1 MARPLRVAIDLR
13 PLALESGGG
22 VGLLVQQYVE
32 ELSARDVTFVG
43 IADRPVPAGRLPPGI
58 PAWSATGSG
67 GRIRWESLVLP
78 AVLRGID
85 PPPDLFHATW
95 NHGVPRGLPCPSLLS
110 LHDVIPWRSPRFVPW
125 PRPAWLHRALYRRA
139 VRSSARAAARIV
151 TLSEASRAAIEAIL
165 PEARGRIDVVP
176 CAVPRWF
183 QPAPSEAADSFHARF
198 GGPYWLYVG
207 GFDPRKGVDTL
218 LGALA
223 MLRAEGRALPPV
235 VLAGSLSAEGRALRA
250 RAETLGLVGAAG
262 PSAAAS
268 GRAGAVVAFP
278 GFVPDADLPAL
289 YAGASLFIYPSRA
302 EGFGIPPLLAM
313 AAGVPVVAADSGA
326 VPEVLGGAG
335 VVVPAGDVAALAA
348 ALRSIR
354 DDPSLL
360 SDLRARGKAR
370 AAGFTV
376 AALAA
381 RMRAAYERAA
391 SGPGGS
397 T

>member
-22 VGLLVQQYVE
+22 VGLLVQQIVE
-32 ELSARDVTFVG
+32 ELSARDVSFLG

-58 PAWSATGSG
+58 PVWSANGSG

-78 AVLRGID
+78 AVLRGLD

-95 NHGVPRGLPCPSLLS
+95 NHGVPRGLPFPSLLS
-110 LHDVIPWRSPRFVPW
+110 LHDMIPWRSPRFVPW

-151 TLSEASRAAIEAIL
+151 TLSEASRAEIEAIL
-165 PEARGRIDVVP
+165 PGTRGRIDVVP
-176 CAVPRWF
+176 CAVPRGF
-183 QPAPSEAADSFHARF
+183 GPGPPGAAAAFHTRF

-218 LGALA
+218 LDALA
-223 MLRAEGRALPPV
+223 ALSAEGRALPPV
-235 VLAGSLSAEGRALRA
+235 VLAGGLSAEGRALRA
-250 RAETLGLVGAAG
+250 RAEALGLVSAAG
-262 PSAAAS
+262 SAAA
-268 GRAGAVVAFP
+268 AGADVHFP
-278 GFVPDADLPAL
+278 GFVPDPDLPAL

-335 VVVPAGDVAALAA
+335 VVVPAGDAAALAA
-348 ALRSIR
+348 ALRAIR
-354 DDPSLL
+354 DDPSPL
-360 SDLRARGKAR
+360 STRRTLGQAR
-370 AAGFTV
+370 AAAFTV
-376 AALAA
+376 DALTA

-391 SGPGGS
+391 SRPGGS